1 MGSANRQS
9 SGVRRSVNFEMSPEH
24 DKMLK
29 EERDGAVTATK
40 ERKKRIILHQ
50 SNKSALTDLLLEEI
64 ADY

>member
-1 MGSANRQS
+1 
-9 SGVRRSVNFEMSPEH
+9 MSPEH